1 MELPDAQG
9 LEVVPRTVVPA
20 GESEVIAMLQEQTRF
35 ADNDQMKGIAK
46 QLLGAGYTVA
56 SVARRIG
63 IRPTTVWSWSK
74 EPDFVQAIDDGADRR
89 RKVLGEGLQDA
100 AEAALSALLEVAT
113 DVAAQPRDRVKA
125 SEAILDRCGITPQT
139 ESSESRVGVTVDVD
153 FDERLGRI
161 VAGSAAVSGA
171 K

>member
-1 MELPDAQG
+1 MDDDVELPDAQG

-63 IRPTTVWSWSK
+63 IRGPRSQTSFRRSMM
-74 EPDFVQAIDDGADRR
+74 EPI
-89 RKVLGEGLQDA
+89 DA
-100 AEAALSALLEVAT
+100 AKYW
-113 DVAAQPRDRVKA
+113 VK
-125 SEAILDRCGITPQT
+125 GFKTPQKL
-139 ESSESRVGVTVDVD
+139 R
-153 FDERLGRI
+153 
-161 VAGSAAVSGA
+161 
-171 K
+171 